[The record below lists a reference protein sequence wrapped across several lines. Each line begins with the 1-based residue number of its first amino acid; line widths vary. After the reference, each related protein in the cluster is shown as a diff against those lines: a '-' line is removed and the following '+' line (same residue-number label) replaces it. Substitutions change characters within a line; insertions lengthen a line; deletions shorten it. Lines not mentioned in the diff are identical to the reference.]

1 MVSYTTATEAFTQ
14 KEIESFRGKTQD
26 RPLSDEEL
34 LISVAIER
42 YLLFRN
48 EFPNNGDVDIEW
60 QENGMGLYGHLRRWY
75 QVKDECSA
83 AAFHHYSQDIIEE
96 LQAMVEADGGH
107 YVAENVLRCLE
118 GYRVA
123 EESAS

>member
-1 MVSYTTATEAFTQ
+1 MVSYTKATEAFTQ
-14 KEIESFRGKTQD
+14 KEIEFFREEIQD

-48 EFPNNGDVDIEW
+48 CFPNNGDVDIEW
-60 QENGMGLYGHLRRWY
+60 QENGVGLYGHLRRWY
-75 QVKDECSA
+75 QVKDEYSA
-83 AAFHHYSQDIIEE
+83 AAFYRYRQDIIEE
-96 LQAMVEADGGH
+96 LQAMVEAGGGH

-118 GYRVA
+118 AYRIA